1 MVPAVHSL
9 QLRSRSAQH
18 RSWTQR
24 EQEEAQERG
33 ARISELVEENEENV
47 DRATGKD
54 EERGERR

>member
-33 ARISELVEENEENV
+33 ARISELVEENV